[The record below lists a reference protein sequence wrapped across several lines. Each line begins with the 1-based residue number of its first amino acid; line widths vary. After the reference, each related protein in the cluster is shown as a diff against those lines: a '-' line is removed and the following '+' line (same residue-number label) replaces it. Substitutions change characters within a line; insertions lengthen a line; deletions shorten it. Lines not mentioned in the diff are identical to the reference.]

1 MTRTP
6 NLRDKALLL
15 HSLHTAGRPLALANA
30 WDVASA
36 RIIEEAGAA
45 AVATTSCGV
54 AWSLGYADGDRLP
67 RELALALIERIAGG
81 VAVPVSADIESGF
94 AEDAGGVAETVR
106 GVLAAGAV
114 GINIEDALT
123 TGSEPLR
130 TVAEQ
135 AERIAAARK
144 AADEA
149 GIPLFINARTDVYL
163 RGVGA
168 EETRLGAA
176 LDRAAAF
183 IEAGADG
190 IFVPGVTDLAVVAEL
205 AKGIAAPLNILTG
218 PGGPSVAELA
228 GAGAARVSIGGRMA
242 EAAYGVV
249 RAETREFLEAGTCTP
264 VVEGLGYGDMQ
275 ALFTS

>member
-1 MTRTP
+1 MTTS

-15 HSLHTAGRPLALANA
+15 HSLHIPGRPLALANG

-67 RELALALIERIAGG
+67 RELALALIGRIASAVG
-81 VAVPVSADIESGF
+81 VPVSADIESGF
-94 AEDAGGVAETVR
+94 GGDAAGVEETVR

-114 GINIEDALT
+114 GINIEDSPADR
-123 TGSEPLR
+123 SAHLR
-130 TVAEQ
+130 PVAEQ
-135 AERIAAARK
+135 AERIAAARR

-149 GIPLFINARTDVYL
+149 DVPLFVNARTDVYL
-163 RGVGA
+163 RAVG
-168 EETRLGAA
+168 EPQERLGAA
-176 LDRAAAF
+176 LERAAAF
-183 IEAGADG
+183 VAAGADG

-205 AKGIAAPLNILTG
+205 AKNLTVPLNILTG

-228 GAGAARVSIGGRMA
+228 EAGAARVSIGGRMA
-242 EAAYGVV
+242 ETAYGVV
-249 RAETREFLEAGTCTP
+249 RREAREFLADGTCTP
-264 VVEGLGYGDMQ
+264 AEDGLGYGDLQ
-275 ALFTS
+275 ALFAP

>member
-1 MTRTP
+1 MTTS
-6 NLRDKALLL
+6 NLHDKARLL
-15 HSLHTAGRPLALANA
+15 HSLHTADRPLALANA

-67 RELALALIERIAGG
+67 RELALALIGRVAGG
-81 VAVPVSADIESGF
+81 VGVPVSADIEAGF
-94 AEDAGGVAETVR
+94 ADDAAGVAETVR

-114 GINIEDALT
+114 GINIEDALVN
-123 TGSEPLR
+123 GPEPLR
-130 TVAEQ
+130 TLAEQ
-135 AERIAAARK
+135 VERIAAARK

-149 GIPLFINARTDVYL
+149 GVPLFINARTDVYL
-163 RGVGA
+163 GAVGA
-168 EETRLGAA
+168 PETRLGVA

-249 RAETREFLEAGTCTP
+249 RQEAREFLADGTCTP
-264 VVEGLGYGDMQ
+264 VVEGPGYGEMQ

>member
-1 MTRTP
+1 MTTS
-6 NLRDKALLL
+6 NLRDKAQLL
-15 HSLHTAGRPLALANA
+15 HSLHTADRPLALANA

-67 RELALALIERIAGG
+67 RELALALIGRVAAGVG
-81 VAVPVSADIESGF
+81 VPVSADIESGF
-94 AEDAGGVAETVR
+94 ADDAAGVAETVR
-106 GVLAAGAV
+106 GVLAAGAG
-114 GINIEDALT
+114 GINIEDALVN
-123 TGSEPLR
+123 GPEPLR
-130 TVAEQ
+130 TLAEQ
-135 AERIAAARK
+135 VERIAAARK

-149 GIPLFINARTDVYL
+149 GVPLFINARTDVYL
-163 RGVGA
+163 GAVGA
-168 EETRLGAA
+168 PESRLGVA

-218 PGGPSVAELA
+218 PGGPSVAELG

-249 RAETREFLEAGTCTP
+249 RQEAREFLTDGTCTP
-264 VVEGLGYGDMQ
+264 VVEGPGYGEMQ

>member
-1 MTRTP
+1 MTTS
-6 NLRDKALLL
+6 NLRDKARLL
-15 HSLHTAGRPLALANA
+15 HSLHTADRPLALANA

-67 RELALALIERIAGG
+67 RELALALIGRVAGG
-81 VAVPVSADIESGF
+81 VGVPVSADIEAGF
-94 AEDAGGVAETVR
+94 ADDAAGVAETVR

-114 GINIEDALT
+114 GINIEDALVN
-123 TGSEPLR
+123 GPEPLR
-130 TVAEQ
+130 TLAEQ
-135 AERIAAARK
+135 VERIAAARK

-149 GIPLFINARTDVYL
+149 GVPLFINARTDVYL
-163 RGVGA
+163 GAVGA
-168 EETRLGAA
+168 PETRLGVA

-228 GAGAARVSIGGRMA
+228 GAGAARVSVGGRMA

-249 RAETREFLEAGTCTP
+249 RQEAREFLADGTCTP
-264 VVEGLGYGDMQ
+264 VVEGPGYGEMQ